1 MILAKTF
8 FFTRFRDIF
17 YFSSYG
23 VPYRIYLSF
32 FINIIIAT
40 CLTLFAVTEINRLN
54 RQISQINEINNTKL
68 QYANELRITV
78 HYLAVSIRDLILH
91 SDFTAKTEAA
101 DLYGEQASYYVLN
114 QGLLERLIQDAPAQT
129 REQTEEEQRLF
140 GQIDQIGKNALEIGQ
155 TIFGEATY
163 AGKADGTAIAGQ
175 LLTSSGTKQF
185 AAWMSS
191 INDFVNH
198 QQALNKAIA
207 QEAYKSA
214 ADFGSWAII
223 LQFIAG
229 MIGVAVVA
237 RIGRSITRPLSGL
250 AGAMQQLAQGRRD
263 VDVPYIDQRDELGQM
278 ARTVLVFRDNAIER
292 EKLSHLQLTAAEQE
306 KLRAS
311 RIRDLITTFET
322 STGSAIGQVRGAAAN
337 LNAASTQLA
346 QTSQQAAA
354 ETTAAANATTG
365 ASERV
370 VIAADAAEQLALSIQ
385 EVASQANRSQ
395 AVARHAVEEANQ
407 TSATMESLATTAA
420 HIGEVLNLIQNIS
433 EQTNLLAL
441 NATIEAARAGE
452 AGRGFSVVANE
463 VKSLASRTAQATHEI
478 SGQIN
483 AIQDASRE
491 AVTAIE
497 HINAIIND
505 MSSIAMSVATA
516 VEEQAA
522 AVQSIATS
530 VSDSSN
536 ETRSGAQA
544 INRVETAVG
553 QARSIAEHVADYA
566 RSLAH
571 EADTL
576 DDSVVAFLGGVKSA

>member
-1 MILAKTF
+1 MKLGKTF

-17 YFSSYG
+17 YFSSYS

-32 FINIIIAT
+32 FINIVIAVF
-40 CLTLFAVTEINRLN
+40 LTAFAVTEINRLN

-78 HYLAVSIRDLILH
+78 HYLAVSVRDLILYG
-91 SDFTAKTEAA
+91 DFQSKTEAA
-101 DLYGEQASYYVLN
+101 DLYAEQASYYVLN
-114 QGLLERLIQDAPAQT
+114 QSLLERMIRDAPAET
-129 REQTEEEQRLF
+129 DEERKLFAAIDEAGRKAREVGE
-140 GQIDQIGKNALEIGQ
+140 A
-155 TIFGEATY
+155 IFGEATY
-163 AGKADGTAIAGQ
+163 AGKMDGPANAESILTSVGTRQFAEWMTAI
-175 LLTSSGTKQF
+175 
-185 AAWMSS
+185 
-191 INDFVNH
+191 NHFVAH

-207 QEAYKSA
+207 DEAYRSA

-223 LQFIAG
+223 SQLIAG
-229 MIGVAVVA
+229 MIGVAVVT
-237 RIGRSITRPLSGL
+237 RIGRSITRPLAGL
-250 AGAMQQLAQGRRD
+250 ATAMQKLAEGQRD
-263 VDVPYIDQRDELGQM
+263 VDIPGADQYDELGQM
-278 ARTVLVFRDNAIER
+278 ARTVLVFRDNAVER
-292 EKLSHLQLTAAEQE
+292 EKLSAQQLVAARQEQE
-306 KLRAS
+306 RAA
-311 RIRDLITTFET
+311 RIRSLIAAFET
-322 STGSAIGQVRGAAAN
+322 SSGSAIEQVRGAAAN
-337 LNAASTQLA
+337 LDAASSQLA
-346 QTSQQAAA
+346 ETSHQAAA
-354 ETTAAANATTG
+354 ETTVAANATTG

-370 VIAADAAEQLALSIQ
+370 VIAAGAAEQLALSIQ

-395 AVARHAVEEANQ
+395 AVAGRAVEEANQ

-483 AIQDASRE
+483 AIQEASRE

-497 HINAIIND
+497 HINTIIND
-505 MSSIAMSVATA
+505 MSSIAVSVATA

-522 AVQSIATS
+522 AVQSIATN

-553 QARSIAEHVADYA
+553 QARSIAEHVALYA
-566 RSLAH
+566 RSLGQ

-576 DDSVVAFLGGVKSA
+576 DDAVVTFLNGVKTA